1 MQCIVQTVDVVIAQ
15 LVTKRLYLNE
25 QILTIYSTFDKS
37 AEGI

>member
-25 QILTIYSTFDKS
+25 QILTFYSTFDKS
-37 AEGI
+37 AEGN